1 MVAPPLAVP
10 MHLDVLVVNQ
20 GLLGRDTF
28 RWWQFNYQALNHWHS
43 PQPTAFDRSEGGPGE
58 GVHLSWTL
66 PDALRHAP
74 ADQPQGTYPPV
85 PNRWL
90 IVRGNS
96 ATSLN
101 TGWVLESDCPLTS
114 RAPAGNDPGYTS
126 QYLADPALIAA
137 WKNSADPIRKAVSLD
152 ETATTVQVAR
162 LGVTFPLDGW
172 TERAPDQTLFL
183 TAMAPGNPLFTGY
196 VAHHAG
202 VFSFHDPLTG
212 IDSETLSY
220 SVIGW
225 YSNPAHDILAPLA
238 GDAAAYTALLDKLG
252 WTLAAGASTNP
263 TGRSF
268 YHAAR
273 FQIDWNRTGP
283 APAPD
288 PLQAIRDSGE
298 LNVGVGNTA
307 TDAFTALVTD
317 RLDNAAQ
324 ARLLQAFQYELL
336 PKLNEANGDALLDQ
350 AIRDTWY
357 GPKPGGYAWTI
368 VKDTSHGTADIIL
381 TSAEQQWLTQ
391 LNNDQAVLDD
401 ALTTLN
407 SLQQQL
413 HTLWFKKGHLSAPVN
428 TWPTPP
434 PDITNLT
441 DFRSR
446 LDTELNPTA
455 TNSAGKDSIAK
466 QLIAQFATVQSLLAK
481 VPRPT
486 QGAADP
492 QQALQQGI
500 TVFAKTKNLDAG
512 KTLKAVNAPRYWQG
526 NNPVVV
532 LSGVEPPPATTPT
545 GTLTVRPYVNLTTGF
560 IPDAASPPLRTGIGG
575 YLPGVDALNAWLFGG
590 VVPLLVEL
598 ILLDPINAG
607 FFASMF
613 ELPEAEVAAAMAAPD
628 PANYEGTL
636 PDPLPTAWQQPWT
649 PLFLE
654 WSGTYTHIPLTTATD
669 STATRVN
676 WLFDGTDY
684 RLTAPPPTMPEQRT
698 LQGISPLSPHPS
710 SLFRTRLDA
719 FVRQYGTSSDLARID
734 DLIGKTY
741 EWKFLAQELT
751 GFHQILALR
760 DPRPFRRPTSA
771 DKAGTLPLAP
781 LLGYPDPATASAYS
795 VPAAAQGQVDT
806 APLLPAGPSL
816 PFHGALHGGFH
827 FTDLRL
833 YDAFGRTLDIMES
846 GPSSGVLDE
855 TNFPLQLDPH
865 LTPDQ
870 VIDPAIASVIQL
882 PPRLLQH
889 ARLDIR
895 LLDAHDDQKVYG
907 HDADATPISGWI
919 LPNHLDRSI
928 LLFAPDGTALGD
940 YRITAQTDGTRTGT
954 WAPPPHTALTL
965 HDVQTAA
972 PRLHAMITSQS
983 LAAEAAFH
991 AFLDVIDATLWTT
1004 DPLGNR
1010 ADTHLSILVG
1020 RPLALL
1026 RTRLR
1031 FQLDGDPATDPG
1043 WATTFT
1049 PTPPDTLTQQF
1060 AIRLGDQATHQDGVI
1075 GYFTGTDYAAFNS
1088 TATPPTTPA
1097 QSYVQVIGPVGT
1109 ASPQGNY
1116 LRLAPQPGTYLD
1128 VTVLADPRAA
1138 LHATTGIL
1146 PVTRYDIPQQ
1156 PVEAALAAMEI
1167 TFRTGPLLTSL
1178 QPSPAQGTTTPTHP
1192 QAITHPTPAE
1202 QNGVWSWWE
1211 PATTGTWTGYDLTK
1225 PATAPTGT
1233 PSTLREGVLQLTT
1246 SLNTTP
1252 RTPTAG
1258 HTPAPDTPTSPRP
1271 GAQPSPAQP
1280 SPTRPPGGTPH

>member
-1 MVAPPLAVP
+1 MAAPPPLAVP

-43 PQPTAFDRSEGGPGE
+43 PQPTAFDRSEGDPE
-58 GVHLSWTL
+58 DGVHLSWTL

-90 IVRGNS
+90 IVRMHGTTDRS
-96 ATSLN
+96 ATA
-101 TGWVLESDCPLTS
+101 WVLESDCPLTPT
-114 RAPAGNDPGYTS
+114 APAATNPGYTS
-126 QYLADPALIAA
+126 QYLADPDLIKA
-137 WKNSADPIRKAVSLD
+137 WKASPDPVRKAVTLD
-152 ETATTVQVAR
+152 ETAQTVQVAR
-162 LGVTFPLDGW
+162 LGVPFPLAGW
-172 TERAPDQTLFL
+172 TERAPDQDLFL

-202 VFSFHDPLTG
+202 VFSFHDPLTDIG
-212 IDSETLSY
+212 SETLSY
-220 SVIGW
+220 YVIGW
-225 YSNPAHDILAPLA
+225 YSDPAHDILAPA
-238 GDAAAYTALLDKLG
+238 GADTAAYTALLDKLG
-252 WTLAAGASTNP
+252 WTLPTGASTTP
-263 TGRSF
+263 TGRSI
-268 YHAAR
+268 YHTAA
-273 FQIDWNRTGP
+273 FHVDWNRTGP
-283 APAPD
+283 APTPD

-307 TDAFTALVTD
+307 TDAFTALITENLTD
-317 RLDNAAQ
+317 PAQ

-357 GPKPGGYAWTI
+357 GPKPGGYTWTI
-368 VKDTSHGTADIIL
+368 VENTSTGGTGTTL
-381 TSAEQQWLTQ
+381 TSAEQTWLTQ
-391 LNNDQAVLDD
+391 LNKDQAALDE
-401 ALTTLN
+401 ALATLN

-413 HTLWFKKGHLSAPVN
+413 HTLWFKRGHLSAPVN
-428 TWPTPP
+428 IWPAPP
-434 PDITNLT
+434 PDIASLT
-441 DFRSR
+441 AFRTHLGNELDPAHDGSTAKR
-446 LDTELNPTA
+446 LLD
-455 TNSAGKDSIAK
+455 
-466 QLIAQFATVQSLLAK
+466 QFATVRNLLAK
-481 VPRPT
+481 VPRPAP
-486 QGAADP
+486 GVADP

-500 TVFAKTKNLDAG
+500 TAFATNKKLDTG

-545 GTLTVRPYVNLTTGF
+545 GSLTVRPY
-560 IPDAASPPLRTGIGG
+560 
-575 YLPGVDALNAWLFGG
+575 DALITEFTPPYSDPFAAEEVGDLLACIGSLSALPTG
-590 VVPLLVEL
+590 AVHPLLQEFW
-598 ILLDPINAG
+598 LLDPGN
-607 FFASMF
+607 
-613 ELPEAEVAAAMAAPD
+613 AAATCAFLGRYETD
-628 PANYEGTL
+628 PAELTNLMTAHDPAHYTGTL
-636 PDPLPTAWQQPWT
+636 PALSLTAWQQPWT

-654 WSGTYTHIPLTTATD
+654 WSGTYTHIPLSTNIATD
-669 STATRVN
+669 STGTGAN
-676 WLFDGTDY
+676 WAFDGTDY
-684 RLTAPPPTMPEQRT
+684 HLTAPPPAAPEQRT

-719 FVRQYGTSSDLARID
+719 FVRQYGTGSDLARID

-741 EWKFLAQELT
+741 AWKFLAQELT
-751 GFHQILALR
+751 GFHQILNLR

-771 DKAGTLPLAP
+771 DKLGTYPLAS
-781 LLGYPDPATASAYS
+781 LLGYPGPATDPAYS
-795 VPAAAQGQVDT
+795 LPAAAQGQVDT

-816 PFHGALHGGFH
+816 PFHGARHGGFH

-855 TNFPLQLDPH
+855 TNFPLRLDPH
-865 LTPDQ
+865 LTPDR
-870 VIDPAIASVIQL
+870 VIDPVVRSVIQL

-907 HDADATPISGWI
+907 NDADATPISGWV
-919 LPNHLDRSI
+919 LPNHLDHGI

-940 YRITAQTDGTRTGT
+940 YRITTRADGTRAGT

-972 PRLHAMITSQS
+972 PHLHSMITSPK
-983 LAAEAAFH
+983 LAGEAGFN
-991 AFLDVIDATLWTT
+991 AFLDVIDATLWTS

-1010 ADTHLSILVG
+1010 ADTHLSILAG

-1031 FQLDGDPATDPG
+1031 FQLDGKPATDPG

-1049 PTPPDTLTQQF
+1049 PTPPDILTQQF

-1075 GYFTGTDYAAFNS
+1075 GYFTGTDYSVFNS
-1088 TATPPTTPA
+1088 TATPSDTPT
-1097 QSYVQVIGPVGT
+1097 QDYVRVIGPPGT
-1109 ASPQGNY
+1109 TSTPGNY
-1116 LRLAPQPGTYLD
+1116 LRLTPKPGTYQD

-1138 LHATTGIL
+1138 LHAYTGIL

-1167 TFRTGPLLTSL
+1167 TFRTGPLLTSIG
-1178 QPSPAQGTTTPTHP
+1178 PTPATGATPPAHP
-1192 QAITHPTPAE
+1192 QSIAYPAPAE
-1202 QNGVWSWWE
+1202 QNGTWSWWE
-1211 PATTGTWTGYDLTK
+1211 PDPAGGTWTAYDLTN
-1225 PATAPTGT
+1225 PPTTPTGT
-1233 PSTLREGVLQLTT
+1233 PNTLREGRLQFIT
-1246 SLNTTP
+1246 
-1252 RTPTAG
+1252 
-1258 HTPAPDTPTSPRP
+1258 DTDTDTGTEADTGTNQPTSDTGTGGNTDTTVTPP
-1271 GAQPSPAQP
+1271 PSVQ
-1280 SPTRPPGGTPH
+1280 R

>member
-1 MVAPPLAVP
+1 MAAPPPLAVP
-10 MHLDVLVVNQ
+10 LHLDVLVANE

-90 IVRGNS
+90 IVRMHGTTTRS
-96 ATSLN
+96 AAA
-101 TGWVLESDCPLTS
+101 WVLESDCPLTPK
-114 RAPAGNDPGYTS
+114 APATADPGYTS
-126 QYLADPALIAA
+126 QYLADPALITA
-137 WKNSADPIRKAVSLD
+137 WKASDDDVRKAVTLD
-152 ETATTVQVAR
+152 ENATTVQVAR
-162 LGVTFPLDGW
+162 LGIPFPLAGW
-172 TERAPDQTLFL
+172 TERAPDQDLFL

-212 IDSETLSY
+212 IDSEILSY

-225 YSNPAHDILAPLA
+225 YSNPAHDILAPA
-238 GDAAAYTALLDKLG
+238 ASDAAAYTALLDKLG
-252 WTLAAGASTNP
+252 WTLPAGASTTP
-263 TGRSF
+263 TGRSV
-268 YHAAR
+268 YHAAA
-273 FQIDWNRTGP
+273 FHVDWNRTDP
-283 APAPD
+283 APTTD

-317 RLDNAAQ
+317 RLDNPSQ

-336 PKLNEANGDALLDQ
+336 PQLNEANGDALLDH

-357 GPKPGGYAWTI
+357 GPKPGGYTWTI
-368 VKDTSHGTADIIL
+368 VEN
-381 TSAEQQWLTQ
+381 TSAGSTGTTLTPAEQTWLTQ
-391 LNNDQAVLDD
+391 LNQDQAALDD
-401 ALTTLN
+401 ALITLG

-413 HTLWFKKGHLSAPVN
+413 HALWFKKGHLSAAVN
-428 TWPTPP
+428 TWPAPP
-434 PDITNLT
+434 PDITDPTGFNT
-441 DFRSR
+441 R
-446 LDTELNPTA
+446 LDTELDPAHSGSTA
-455 TNSAGKDSIAK
+455 AR
-466 QLIAQFATVQSLLAK
+466 LVAQFTTIQNLLTK
-481 VPRPT
+481 VPRPDSK
-486 QGAADP
+486 AADP

-500 TVFAKTKNLDAG
+500 TAFATTKKLDTG

-532 LSGVEPPPATTPT
+532 LSGVEPPPATTPADS
-545 GTLTVRPYVNLTTGF
+545 LTVRPYNTLITGVF
-560 IPDAASPPLRTGIGG
+560 
-575 YLPGVDALNAWLFGG
+575 LPGTHDAWMTGDDILAGVGNVDALPDGA
-590 VVPLLVEL
+590 VKPLLREFL
-598 ILLDPINAG
+598 LLDPANAHSLAPSSTADSL
-607 FFASMF
+607 ASLTALMTDHH
-613 ELPEAEVAAAMAAPD
+613 PD
-628 PANYEGTL
+628 SYKGTL
-636 PDPLPTAWQQPWT
+636 PDPFPTTWQQPWT

-654 WSGTYTHIPLTTATD
+654 WSGTYTHIPLTTDSPD
-669 STATRVN
+669 STGTSAN
-676 WLFDGTDY
+676 WVFDGTDY
-684 RLTAPPPTMPEQRT
+684 RLTAPPPAAPEQRT

-710 SLFRTRLDA
+710 TLFRTRLDA
-719 FVRQYGTSSDLARID
+719 FVRQYGTTSDLARID

-741 EWKFLAQELT
+741 AWKFLAQELT

-760 DPRPFRRPTSA
+760 DPRPFRRPTPA

-781 LLGYPDPATASAYS
+781 LLGYPDPATPAAYS
-795 VPAAAQGQVDT
+795 LPAAAQGQVDT

-816 PFHGALHGGFH
+816 PFHGARHGGFH

-865 LTPDQ
+865 LAPDQ
-870 VIDPAIASVIQL
+870 VIDPAIASVMQL

-907 HDADATPISGWI
+907 HDADATPISGWV
-919 LPNHLDRSI
+919 LPNHLDHSI

-940 YRITAQTDGTRTGT
+940 YRLTAQTDGTRTGT
-954 WAPPPHTALTL
+954 WAPPPHSRLTL

-972 PRLHAMITSQS
+972 PHLHAMITSQN
-983 LAAEAAFH
+983 LATEAGFN

-1004 DPLGNR
+1004 DSLGNR
-1010 ADTHLSILVG
+1010 ADTHLSILIG

-1026 RTRLR
+1026 RTRLQFR
-1031 FQLDGDPATDPG
+1031 LDGDPATDPG

-1049 PTPPDTLTQQF
+1049 PTPPDVLTQQF

-1075 GYFTGTDYAAFNS
+1075 GYFTGTDYTTFNS

-1097 QSYVQVIGPVGT
+1097 QSYVRVTGPVGT
-1109 ASPQGNY
+1109 TSGGTPGNY
-1116 LRLAPQPGTYLD
+1116 PHLTLTAGDHLN
-1128 VTVLADPRAA
+1128 VTILADPRAA
-1138 LHATTGIL
+1138 LHAHTGIL
-1146 PVTRYDIPQQ
+1146 PVTRHDIPQQ
-1156 PVEAALAAMEI
+1156 PVEEALAAMEI
-1167 TFRTGPLLTSL
+1167 TFHTGPLLTSL
-1178 QPSPAQGTTTPTHP
+1178 QPSPAQGTTPPAHP
-1192 QAITHPTPAE
+1192 QAIAHPTPAE
-1202 QNGVWSWWE
+1202 QNGTWSWWE
-1211 PATTGTWTGYDLTK
+1211 PATTGTWTAYDLTQ
-1225 PATAPTGT
+1225 PPSAPTGT
-1233 PSTLREGVLQLTT
+1233 PSTLREGQLQFITD
-1246 SLNTTP
+1246 LNTPTP
-1252 RTPTAG
+1252 SG
-1258 HTPAPDTPTSPRP
+1258 ETS
-1271 GAQPSPAQP
+1271 
-1280 SPTRPPGGTPH
+1280 TREGP